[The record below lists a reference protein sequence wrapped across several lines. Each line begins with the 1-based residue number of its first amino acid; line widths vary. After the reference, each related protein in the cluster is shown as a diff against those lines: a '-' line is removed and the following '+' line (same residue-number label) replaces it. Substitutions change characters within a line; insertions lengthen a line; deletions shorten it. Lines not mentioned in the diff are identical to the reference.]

1 MRGTDLWK
9 EGESESGFGFKI
21 LRTGLTAAG
30 IAALIY
36 LGAMPL
42 TWQQQAFL
50 GAVLIG
56 MAIWM
61 GRVSKSYLVT
71 LTMIIMSLFAT
82 FRYGVW
88 RISTVVG
95 FFENPASKYSVVDAI
110 FVLVLVGAE
119 AYAFLILFLGF
130 FQTIWPLR
138 RSPVSMPDDPDSWPH
153 VDLLVPTYN
162 EPLSLVRYTA
172 LAALNIDWPMDRLHV
187 YILDDG
193 NRAEFREFAEEA
205 GLGYVARDNNDHAK
219 AGNINQA
226 IAKLSSPF
234 VAIFDSDHVP
244 TRSFLQITMGWFLRD
259 EKLGMLQT
267 PHHFYSPDPFERNLG
282 QFREIP
288 NEGEL
293 FYGIVQ
299 DGNDLWNATFF
310 CGSCAVLRRSALD
323 EIGGIA
329 VETVTED
336 AHTSLRMQIRGWN
349 TAYIN
354 IPQAAGLA
362 TERLSGH
369 VKQRVRWARGMIQIL
384 RTDNPLAA
392 RTLKWPQRLCYF
404 NAMSH
409 FLYAL
414 PRLIFLTAPLVYLL
428 FGAKNIP
435 GYWAAIMVFALPHLF
450 LSNLANSRIQ
460 GRHRHS
466 FWNEIYE
473 TVLAPYILLPTLL
486 ALVNP
491 KLGKFNV
498 TDKGGVV
505 EETYYDSRIAKPF
518 VVLLGLNMLGL
529 LMVIPRMVHVP
540 GLEFLWEGNHPGTIA
555 MNALWTVFNMIILG
569 AANAV
574 ARESRQM
581 RESVRVNFNAP
592 VAVRVEGQTV
602 NGETIDLS
610 SGGVALTTQG
620 SAAFEAGQS
629 VEIIFPLRF
638 SDATFPARIVERDGN
653 VLRARFDP
661 LSIMQEKLL
670 TMVLYSRA
678 DNWIGWGEARE
689 ADRPLRSFARICAL
703 SVRGI
708 AMTFS
713 AFAPKRSRA
722 GKKKTAPELSSTSAA
737 IVIFLA
743 FVLGGVSHARAE
755 QAAPEMLSAAAAA
768 MPVYSQNKK
777 SEAMRPVADA
787 PVGKGNPAGQ
797 AGTFSTVTTLKD
809 LGLSSAIQ
817 MHGVESFHPVYFSL
831 PQDELVRKAVLR
843 LYYAFSPSLIP
854 SMSQIKVMLNGDL
867 IQTIRMSENTPPGLQ
882 SQSIDLPADLLVRR
896 NELNFEFIGHYTTAC
911 EDPANT
917 VLWSRIEPTTNLTM
931 SGNLLPLSSNL
942 KFLPRPFFDPALTR
956 PPAIPVAFA
965 AAPTPKELEAAGI
978 VSSYFGML
986 DNAGAMRFPVS
997 IGRIPAGNVVVI
1009 AANPA
1014 QLPSSFDLGTPIE
1027 PTIALRTNPSD
1038 PYGKVLI
1045 VTGGTPDQMVE
1056 AAQAVAL
1063 GWNGLQGR
1071 TAAVQGF
1078 KLPAPRKPDDAPRW
1092 TMTGRKVALW
1102 NYNSAS
1108 SLQGDGAAPIETY
1121 FRLPPDLYYGTKQ
1134 YIPLV
1139 LEYRYNPVPLGKLS
1153 TMAVSVNG
1161 SFLGSVPFRPSKQA
1175 SKTEKTALAVPIA
1188 DLRPFSNSLAFN
1200 IAFQWHK
1207 TGHCEDTIPGNM
1219 RAAILSSSHMNIG
1232 SFPHWTAMPNLE
1244 LFANAGFPFTRYAD
1258 LSHSEVILP
1267 DSPTVNEI
1275 ELYLTMMGHFSSET
1289 GYPAMGVTV
1298 GGPEALHRGARK
1310 NFLVIATGHDS
1321 ASILRLDAF
1330 LPVRIGKS
1338 GVTVHGTSGFLARLE
1353 PAWWKGASASDG
1365 ASGEAAISGFPDA
1378 VIEGIESPYASG
1390 RSLVLIDVK
1399 NDANYGPMMTDFLKD
1414 AQSSAVSGSVSVL
1427 HGKHFQSFDIHTRH
1441 YHVGHLPWWVAINVW
1456 LMRMP
1461 WLVDFMVVIIA
1472 LLLAVI
1478 LRSWLRGYAHRRLQG
1493 DQ

>member
-1 MRGTDLWK
+1 MRATNFWT
-9 EGESESGFGFKI
+9 EFESGSSFGFKI
-21 LRTGLTAAG
+21 LRTGLILAG
-30 IAALIY
+30 IAVLIF
-36 LGAMPL
+36 LGAVPL
-42 TWQQQAFL
+42 TWQQQAVL

-61 GRVSKSYLVT
+61 GRVSDSHLMT

-88 RISTVVG
+88 RMSMVVG
-95 FFENPASKYSVVDAI
+95 FFENPASKYSIVDAVFI
-110 FVLVLVGAE
+110 LMLVGAE
-119 AYAFLILFLGF
+119 AYAFSILFLGF
-130 FQTIWPLR
+130 FQTVWPLHR
-138 RSPVSMPDDPDSWPH
+138 APMPMPDDTDEWPH

-172 LAALNIDWPMDRLHV
+172 LAALNIDWPTDRLHV
-187 YILDDG
+187 YVLDDG
-193 NRAEFREFAEEA
+193 NRPEFREFAEEA
-205 GLGYVARDNNDHAK
+205 GLGYIARDNNDHAK

-226 IAKLSSPF
+226 IAKLDSPF

-259 EKLGMLQT
+259 KKLGMLQT

-282 QFREIP
+282 QFRQIP

-384 RTDNPLAA
+384 RTDNPLTA

-404 NAMSH
+404 NAMTH

-518 VVLLGLNMLGL
+518 VFFLGLNLLGL
-529 LMVIPRMVHVP
+529 LMVIPRMLHVP
-540 GLEFLWEGNHPGTIA
+540 ELGFLWDGNHPGTIA

-581 RESVRVNFNAP
+581 RESVRVSFNAP
-592 VAVRVEGQTV
+592 VAVKVGDRIIQ
-602 NGETIDLS
+602 GETIDVS
-610 SGGVALTTQG
+610 SGGVAL
-620 SAAFEAGQS
+620 SAQDAIAFEAGQP

-638 SDATFPARIVERDGN
+638 SEARFPAQLVKKDGN

-661 LSIMQEKLL
+661 MSIMQEKLL

-678 DNWIGWGEARE
+678 DNWIGWGESRE

-708 AMTFS
+708 SMS
-713 AFAPKRSRA
+713 LSIFAPKRPG
-722 GKKKTAPELSSTSAA
+722 GKKKNTAHELGSTSAA
-737 IVIFLA
+737 SIIFLA
-743 FVLGGVSHARAE
+743 FVLGGVCFARAQ
-755 QAAPEMLSAAAAA
+755 QAPPATPSAAAA
-768 MPVYSQNKK
+768 V
-777 SEAMRPVADA
+777 RPAA
-787 PVGKGNPAGQ
+787 KP
-797 AGTFSTVTTLKD
+797 GTFSTVMTLKD
-809 LGLSSAIQ
+809 LGVSGAIR

-831 PQDELVRKAVLR
+831 PQNELVSKAVLR

-854 SMSQIKVMLNGDL
+854 GMSQIKVMLNGNL
-867 IQTIRMSENTPPGLQ
+867 IQTIRMSANLPPGLQ
-882 SQSIDLPADLLVRR
+882 NQRINLPADLLVRR
-896 NELNFEFIGHYTTAC
+896 NKLNFEFIGHYTTAC

-917 VLWSRIEPTTNLTM
+917 VLWSQIEPATSLKL
-931 SGNLLPLSSNL
+931 SGDLLPLSSNL
-942 KFLPRPFFDPALTR
+942 KFLPRPFFDSSLTR
-956 PPAIPVAFA
+956 PPAIPIVFA
-965 AAPTPKELEAAGI
+965 ATPTHKELEAAGI
-978 VSSYFGML
+978 ISSYFGML
-986 DNAGAMRFPVS
+986 GNSKPMRFPVS
-997 IGRIPAGNVVVI
+997 IGSIPSGNVVLI
-1009 AANPA
+1009 AQSPTR
-1014 QLPSSFDLGTPIE
+1014 LPSAFDLGTPIE
-1027 PTIALRTNPSD
+1027 PTIAVRTNPSD

-1045 VTGGTPDQMVE
+1045 VTGATPDQMVE

-1063 GWNGLQGR
+1063 GWNGLQGK
-1071 TAAVQGF
+1071 TAAVQSF
-1078 KLPAPRKPDDAPRW
+1078 TLPAPHKPDDAPRW
-1092 TMTGRKVALW
+1092 TMTGSKVALW

-1121 FRLPPDLYYGTKQ
+1121 FRLPPDLYYGTKK

-1139 LEYRYNPVPLGKLS
+1139 LNYRYNPVPLGKLS

-1161 SFLGSVPFRPSKQA
+1161 SFLGSVPFHPGKGA
-1175 SKTEKTALAVPIA
+1175 SKTAKTALALPIT
-1188 DLRPFSNSLAFN
+1188 DLRPFSNSLSFN
-1200 IAFQWHK
+1200 IAFQWKK
-1207 TGHCEDTIPGNM
+1207 TGNCEDSIPGNM
-1219 RAAILSSSHMNIG
+1219 RAAILRSSHLNIG

-1258 LSHSEVILP
+1258 LSHTEVVLP
-1267 DSPTVNEI
+1267 KSPTADEI
-1275 ELYLTMMGHFSSET
+1275 ELYLAMLGHFAAET
-1289 GYPAMGVTV
+1289 GYPTMRVTV
-1298 GGPEALHRGARK
+1298 GGPDALHRGTQK
-1310 NFLVIATGHDS
+1310 SLLVIATGHD
-1321 ASILRLDAF
+1321 ASSISRLNQS
-1330 LPVRIGKS
+1330 LPVRIGQN
-1338 GVTVHGTSGFLARLE
+1338 GVTVHGTSGFLARLDH
-1353 PAWWKGASASDG
+1353 AWWKDHGAEDD
-1365 ASGEAAISGFPDA
+1365 ASGKAAISGFPDA
-1378 VIEGIESPYASG
+1378 IIEGIESPYASG

-1399 NDANYGPMMTDFLKD
+1399 NNTDYAPLMTNFFKD
-1414 AQSSAVSGSVSVL
+1414 AQSSALSGTVSVL
-1427 HGKHFQSFDIHTRH
+1427 HGKHFQSFDIHTRR
-1441 YHVGHLPWWVAINVW
+1441 YHVGHLPWWVAADVW

-1461 WLVDFMVVIIA
+1461 WLVDFIVVIVA

-1478 LRSWLRGYAHRRLQG
+1478 LRNWLHAYARRRLQG